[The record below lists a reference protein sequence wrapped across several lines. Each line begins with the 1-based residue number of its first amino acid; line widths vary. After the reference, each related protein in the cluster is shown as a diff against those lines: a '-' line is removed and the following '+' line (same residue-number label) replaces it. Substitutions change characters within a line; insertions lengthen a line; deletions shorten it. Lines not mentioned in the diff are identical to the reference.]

1 MNNNIIIFIY
11 QILKNRYDSLRSMER
26 KVELNNY
33 TRNIG
38 KAYKNII
45 SLSKLQKEE
54 KYLKY
59 IINN

>member
-1 MNNNIIIFIY
+1 
-11 QILKNRYDSLRSMER
+11 MER